1 MIMVISMSNVYVLNE
16 NGVFFTV
23 ANNVHVVKDVLIEGG
38 CTLHN
43 SINELYDAVIEKNG
57 IDRDEIDGAELQII
71 LKDGNEICYDPT
83 VDLNISIDRAVEYF
97 ITEYEV

>member
-1 MIMVISMSNVYVLNE
+1 MVISMSNVYVLNE

-71 LKDGNEICYDPT
+71 LKDGLIVAGAHQHSAHENKIADRDEEEI
-83 VDLNISIDRAVEYF
+83 LG
-97 ITEYEV
+97 